1 MNKKLYIAPAMEIS
15 EIEMVAMLAA
25 SVLVSDKTTEDDAV
39 MSNDRRGSW
48 GNLWD
53 DGEKK

>member
-53 DGEKK
+53 DGEKE